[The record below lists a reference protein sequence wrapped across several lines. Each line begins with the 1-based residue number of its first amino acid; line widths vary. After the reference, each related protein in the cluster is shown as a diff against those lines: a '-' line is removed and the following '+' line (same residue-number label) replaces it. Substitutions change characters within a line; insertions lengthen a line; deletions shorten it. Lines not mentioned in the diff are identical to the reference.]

1 MIVIN
6 PIDDFF
12 LSEVARLHVEY
23 IKSGFMS
30 QLGERFL
37 KCFYRTISKS
47 ESSYLAVYINEKN
60 EVCGF
65 ISGTISLPNLKK
77 ELKKKCKLTI
87 VESFLKLIFNPMK
100 ILNFFE
106 SYKYASSEHFKVA
119 TNSEL
124 ISIVVRQECRSKGIA
139 KALYKSLV
147 YFFKEKKVKKFK
159 ILVGS
164 NLKEA
169 QKFYEK
175 MGAEK
180 IDEIEIHK
188 GIKSFLYI
196 QNIEEKDV

>member
-1 MIVIN
+1 MN
-6 PIDDFF
+6 PLDDFI
-12 LSEVARLHVEY
+12 LSEVAKLHMEY

-37 KCFYRTISKS
+37 KCFYRTISIS
-47 ESSYLAVYINEKN
+47 ESSYLAVFINEKN

-65 ISGTISLPNLKK
+65 ISGTVSLLNLKK
-77 ELKKKCKLTI
+77 DFKKNCKLTI
-87 VESFLKLIFNPMK
+87 VSSFLKLFFTPMK

-106 SYKYASSEHFKVA
+106 SYKYASLEPIKIT

-124 ISIVVRQECRSKGIA
+124 ISIVVKRGCRNKGIA
-139 KALYKSLV
+139 KALYKSLIH
-147 YFFKEKKVKKFK
+147 FFKEKKVKKFK

-180 IDEIEIHK
+180 IGEIEIHK
-188 GIKSFLYI
+188 GMKSFLYI
-196 QNIEEKDV
+196 HNIEE

>member
-6 PIDDFF
+6 PIDDSL
-12 LSEVARLHVEY
+12 LSEVARLHIEY

-30 QLGERFL
+30 QLGESFL

-60 EVCGF
+60 AVCGF

-77 ELKKKCKLTI
+77 EFKKNCKLTI
-87 VESFLKLIFNPMK
+87 IESFLKLIFNPMK

-124 ISIVVRQECRSKGIA
+124 ISIVVRQECRGKGIA

-175 MGAEK
+175 MGAVK
-180 IDEIEIHK
+180 VDEMEIHK
-188 GIKSFLYI
+188 GIKSLLYI
-196 QNIEEKDV
+196 QNVEE

>member
-1 MIVIN
+1 MVVIN
-6 PIDDFF
+6 PLDEFI
-12 LSEVARLHVEY
+12 LNEVAKLHMEY

-37 KCFYRTISKS
+37 KCFYRTISIS
-47 ESSYLAVYINEKN
+47 ESSYLAVFINEKN

-65 ISGTISLPNLKK
+65 ISGTVSLLNLKK
-77 ELKKKCKLTI
+77 DFKKKCKLTI
-87 VESFLKLIFNPMK
+87 VSSFLKLFFTPVK

-106 SYKYASSEHFKVA
+106 SYKYASLEPIKIT

-124 ISIVVRQECRSKGIA
+124 ISIVVKQDCRNKGIA
-139 KALYKSLV
+139 KALYKSLIH
-147 YFFKEKKVKKFK
+147 FFKEKKVKKFK

-180 IDEIEIHK
+180 KGDIEIHK
-188 GIKSFLYI
+188 GMKSFLYI
-196 QNIEEKDV
+196 HNIEE

>member
-1 MIVIN
+1 MVVIN
-6 PIDDFF
+6 PLDEFI
-12 LSEVARLHVEY
+12 LNEVAKLHMEY

-37 KCFYRTISKS
+37 KCFYRTISIS
-47 ESSYLAVYINEKN
+47 ESSYLAVFINEKN

-65 ISGTISLPNLKK
+65 ISGTVSLLNLKK
-77 ELKKKCKLTI
+77 DFIKNCKLTI
-87 VESFLKLIFNPMK
+87 VSSFLKLFFTPMK
-100 ILNFFE
+100 ILKFFE
-106 SYKYASSEHFKVA
+106 SYKYASLEPIKIT

-124 ISIVVRQECRSKGIA
+124 ISIVVKQGCRNKGIA
-139 KALYKSLV
+139 KALYKSLIH
-147 YFFKEKKVKKFK
+147 FFKEKKVKKFK

-180 IDEIEIHK
+180 IGEIEIHK
-188 GIKSFLYI
+188 GMKSFLYI
-196 QNIEEKDV
+196 HNIEE